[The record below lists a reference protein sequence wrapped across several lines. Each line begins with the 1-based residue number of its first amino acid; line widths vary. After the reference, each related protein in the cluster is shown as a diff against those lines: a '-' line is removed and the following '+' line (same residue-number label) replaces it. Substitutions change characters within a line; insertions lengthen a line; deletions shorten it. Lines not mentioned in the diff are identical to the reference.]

1 MMDDAFQTLM
11 EKSKLLKRS
20 DLLQLLQMSVTVNS
34 MLNKVINR
42 QEKQNNSKE
51 KGTPLSVPSD
61 TSENKGGTGGEE
73 HFSVFADTSDNFENK
88 EIYEKESERSKD
100 VENDENKVEKN
111 VNPNV
116 SPCGECQSDAE
127 FGNLPQS
134 ADVDLLRSAEPYQSE
149 QSVQQQGSKKSQT
162 DPNVRQSDKDDWEQ
176 IARKNQL
183 MPEGDW
189 RIWMLLAGR
198 GFGKTRAAAE
208 AIRKLAL
215 SGKYKRIALI
225 ANTIEEAKQVMVE
238 GVSGLQSISRDSDGL
253 TYIPTRRELRWKNGT
268 IATLYGAEN
277 YQQLRG
283 PQFDLAWV
291 DEFAKFLYPRET
303 FEQLSFALRMGDDPK
318 LILTTTPR
326 PIPFIKELIARD
338 DVITVRGS
346 SLENEKNLS
355 PTFLKHLEYL
365 KGTRLEAQEI
375 YAEIVEDNP
384 NTLWSWRDIE
394 NCYRD
399 PPHFMDNIV
408 IGVDPAVTSGEKSD
422 ETGIIVVGKDFNDRA
437 FVLEDASMR
446 AAPDVWAKKI
456 ADLYQRYRANKIV
469 VETNAGGELLDQILL
484 RENPHLN
491 IKKVRAKESKICR
504 AQPVVILYQKNLV
517 FHAKQFRELE
527 MEMTTYEPGQKSP
540 DRMDALV
547 WALTDLFELEANDYV
562 PRAFLI

>member
-1 MMDDAFQTLM
+1 MMSDVFRTLM
-11 EKSKLLKRS
+11 KKSNSLKRS
-20 DLLQLLQMSVTVNS
+20 DLKHLLKISVTVNS
-34 MLNKVINR
+34 MLNKVIDGQKNR
-42 QEKQNNSKE
+42 C
-51 KGTPLSVPSD
+51 
-61 TSENKGGTGGEE
+61 NK
-73 HFSVFADTSDNFENK
+73 K
-88 EIYEKESERSKD
+88 EILSGVFSDDGENADKA
-100 VENDENKVEKN
+100 VEYLV
-111 VNPNV
+111 
-116 SPCGECQSDAE
+116 
-127 FGNLPQS
+127 
-134 ADVDLLRSAEPYQSE
+134 
-149 QSVQQQGSKKSQT
+149 
-162 DPNVRQSDKDDWEQ
+162 DWEQ

-189 RIWMLLAGR
+189 RIWMILAGR

-238 GVSGLQSISRDSDGL
+238 GVSGLQNISRDSDGL
-253 TYIPTRRELRWKNGT
+253 SYTPSRRELCWKNGA

-283 PQFDLAWV
+283 PQFDLAWI
-291 DEFAKFLYPRET
+291 DEFAKFLHPRET
-303 FEQLSFALRMGDDPK
+303 FEQLSFALRMGEDPK

-326 PIPFIKELIARD
+326 PIPFIKELISRE
-338 DVITVRGS
+338 DVVTVRGS

-384 NTLWSWRDIE
+384 NTLWSWREIE

-399 PPHFMDNIV
+399 PPHFIDNIV
-408 IGVDPAVTSGEKSD
+408 IGVDPAMTEGENSD
-422 ETGIIVVGKDFNDRA
+422 ETGIIVVGKDCNDKA

-446 AAPDVWAKKI
+446 AAPDIWAKKVV
-456 ADLYQRYRANKIV
+456 DLYHKYRAKKIV
-469 VETNAGGELLDQILL
+469 IETNAGGDLLDRVLL
-484 RENPHLN
+484 QEDSFLN
-491 IKKVRAKESKICR
+491 IKKVRARESKICR

-527 MEMTTYEPGQKSP
+527 MEMATYEPGQKSP

-547 WALTDLFELEANDYV
+547 WALTDLFEIETNNYV

>member
-1 MMDDAFQTLM
+1 MGDIFRTLV
-11 EKSKLLKRS
+11 ENSDLLKRS
-20 DLLQLLQMSVTVNS
+20 DLQQLLRMSIAVNS
-34 MLNKVINR
+34 MLNNVIG
-42 QEKQNNSKE
+42 KQADQFNKKE
-51 KGTPLSVPSD
+51 KGAPAGVPSD
-61 TSENKGGTGGEE
+61 NPVRLTDFAAKPRDIVPFQKELLLDDKVSGLVRCPEE
-73 HFSVFADTSDNFENK
+73 
-88 EIYEKESERSKD
+88 
-100 VENDENKVEKN
+100 
-111 VNPNV
+111 
-116 SPCGECQSDAE
+116 
-127 FGNLPQS
+127 
-134 ADVDLLRSAEPYQSE
+134 
-149 QSVQQQGSKKSQT
+149 SVQQ
-162 DPNVRQSDKDDWEQ
+162 PVRDDWEQ

-183 MPEGDW
+183 IPEGDW
-189 RIWMLLAGR
+189 RIWLLLAGR

-225 ANTIEEAKQVMVE
+225 GNTIEEAKQVMVE
-238 GVSGLQSISRDSDGL
+238 GVSGLQNISQDSDGL
-253 TYIPTRRELRWKNGT
+253 TYTPSRRELRWKNGA

-326 PIPFIKELIARD
+326 PIPFIKELMARD
-338 DVITVRGS
+338 DVVMVRGS

-365 KGTRLEAQEI
+365 KGTRLEAQEM

-384 NTLWSWRDIE
+384 NALWAWRDIE

-399 PPHFMDNIV
+399 PPHFMENIV
-408 IGVDPAVTSGEKSD
+408 IGVDPATTGGKHSD
-422 ETGIIVVGKDFNDRA
+422 ETGMIVVGKDFNDRA

-446 AAPDVWAKKI
+446 AAPNIWARKVADLYKRYRAKKI
-456 ADLYQRYRANKIV
+456 VI
-469 VETNAGGELLDQILL
+469 ETNAGGDLLDEILL
-484 RENPHLN
+484 REDSSLN

-527 MEMTTYEPGQKSP
+527 MEMVTYEPGQKSP

-547 WALTDLFELEANDYV
+547 WALTDLFEIEASSYA